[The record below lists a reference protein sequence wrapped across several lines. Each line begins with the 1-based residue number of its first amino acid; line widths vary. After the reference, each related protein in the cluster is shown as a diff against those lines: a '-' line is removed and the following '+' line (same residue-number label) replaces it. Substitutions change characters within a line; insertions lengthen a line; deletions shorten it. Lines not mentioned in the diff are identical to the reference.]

1 MIQFTHATTRY
12 TVTEA
17 NAPTYRA
24 LIDSGKPP
32 KLHRDKGRSHL
43 RIYPAFVPGMTTAEY
58 VQTFQALNSGLML
71 TTHKYTHTDRAAPML
86 DATQPE
92 VLEEIDPDYVEQPR
106 QAKVAKRRPGAP
118 ELRLALSCILD
129 IQPAAD
135 ASAADLWLAIGEIRK
150 LAQHML
156 EA

>member
-12 TVTEA
+12 TVTEG
-17 NAPTYRA
+17 NAHKYRA
-24 LIDSGKPP
+24 ALEKPYRHKFIGLTP
-32 KLHRDKGRSHL
+32 PRYD
-43 RIYPAFVPGMTTAEY
+43 YPVFVPGMSTADY
-58 VQTFQALNSGLML
+58 VTAFNRQFDGTRVKLAHGCPNY
-71 TTHKYTHTDRAAPML
+71 HKPAPML
-86 DATQPE
+86 DPTQPE
-92 VLEEIDPDYVEQPR
+92 VLEEIDPNYVEQPR

-135 ASAADLWLAIGEIRK
+135 ASAADLWLSIGEIRK